1 MWKIQSSLAWLL
13 DFCTKVLGNKEE
25 LRMFFG
31 VKVQQRNWMFF
42 WYNNRGEKTQLGIY
56 KAICRGHTIP
66 PFCQRLEGTTL
77 KDSTN
82 STPTF
87 LWIPKSSMFSERK
100 DTNDIC
106 WGAFFWVSMKGMLGV
121 TLDGWTFQS
130 SKDGVYL
137 EIKVLVVNTSWKI
150 TLPETNIAPENRFC
164 QKESSLPTIKFQV
177 LC

>member
-1 MWKIQSSLAWLL
+1 MWKIQRSLAWLL
-13 DFCTKVLGNKEE
+13 DSCTKVLGNKEE

-31 VKVQQRNWMFF
+31 VKAQQRNWMFF

-100 DTNDIC
+100 DTHDMC
-106 WGAFFWVSMKGMLGV
+106 WGGFGGSPHWR
-121 TLDGWTFQS
+121 WS
-130 SKDGVYL
+130 SKDGVVWYQGIAGQYIL
-137 EIKVLVVNTSWKI
+137 ENELFLNPKMEVWFRWFFLSN
-150 TLPETNIAPENRFC
+150 
-164 QKESSLPTIKFQV
+164 
-177 LC
+177 